1 MKTAKIITGLIILLL
16 IIFTGCKKKK
26 EEKPQLS
33 NSYYGTLY
41 VEYTKGFPAFS
52 IIEDMDVYV
61 SKDATVT
68 FGPGE
73 TKSFDKEETSY
84 ESGKPV
90 LKIHMKGSMTFHEAS
105 GEYFENN
112 GQEYLLILVHMT
124 IQGQMTVWSWDE
136 DLGWILFL
144 DEPIFYEDTYD
155 DGTLQFSIPEAV
167 MGGDSIKQ
175 TIPDYQGTFTYG
187 YTLNLIVGL

>member
-1 MKTAKIITGLIILLL
+1 MKTIKIISGFVILVIIAW
-16 IIFTGCKKKK
+16 TGCKDKK
-26 EEKPQLS
+26 ENKPQLP

-41 VEYTKGFPAFS
+41 AEYTKGFPAFS

-68 FGPGE
+68 FGAGE

-105 GEYFENN
+105 GEYFKNS

-144 DEPIFYEDTYD
+144 DEPIFYEDTYA
-155 DGTLQFSIPEAV
+155 DGTLQFSIAEAV
-167 MGGDSIKQ
+167 MTGDSIMQ

-187 YTLNLIVGL
+187 YKLFLIVGP